1 MRTIILAFI
10 FLSLFL
16 VSTNS
21 KAGIFDFWDPFFSGC
36 VYDPLGRK
44 IGCAKYSYNEKKN
57 PGSRQKAKDI
67 CNADL
72 ANKAKGYK
80 FIDVL
85 FDGCWDSAG
94 PHPGAR

>member
-1 MRTIILAFI
+1 MRPLILASS
-10 FLSLFL
+10 LLFL
-16 VSTNS
+16 VLSGSNS
-21 KAGIFDFWDPFFSGC
+21 KAFWDPTFSGC
-36 VYDPLGRK
+36 VYDPLGKK

-72 ANKAKGYK
+72 ANKVKGYK

>member
-1 MRTIILAFI
+1 MRPLILASCF
-10 FLSLFL
+10 LFL
-16 VSTNS
+16 VLDVSNS
-21 KAGIFDFWDPFFSGC
+21 KAFWDPTFSGC
-36 VYDPLGRK
+36 VYDPLGKK

>member
-1 MRTIILAFI
+1 MRPLILASSLLLLV
-10 FLSLFL
+10 LSG
-16 VSTNS
+16 SNS
-21 KAGIFDFWDPFFSGC
+21 KAFWDPTFSGC
-36 VYDPLGRK
+36 VYDPLGKK

-80 FIDVL
+80 SIDVL

>member
-1 MRTIILAFI
+1 MRILILASTFM
-10 FLSLFL
+10 FLILSG
-16 VSTNS
+16 SNS
-21 KAGIFDFWDPFFSGC
+21 KAFWDPTFSGC
-36 VYDPLGRK
+36 VFDPLGNK

-72 ANKAKGYK
+72 VNRAKGYK
-80 FIDVL
+80 PTDVR

-94 PHPGAR
+94 PYPGTR